1 MSEFI
6 IFLSSCSYSNNIF
19 LEGENN
25 MQSDL
30 QIAQA
35 IKLTPITKIAADI
48 GINEDELEQYGH
60 YKAKI

>member
-1 MSEFI
+1 
-6 IFLSSCSYSNNIF
+6 
-19 LEGENN
+19 

-60 YKAKI
+60 YKAKISLALLDRLADKPNWK